1 MSDSQYWTL
10 YIIFCIISIII
21 ILPILEKIENKK
33 GRGAIKMDEKITI
46 YYKKN
51 NLKIKGKVTRYAYNY
66 IKDTLSMFD
75 IFLVSGAY
83 IKIEL
88 DGRDIKLNANI
99 DKDIKEIL
107 IETCNHLS
115 YWYSAKLIYY
125 NYSK

>member
-1 MSDSQYWTL
+1 
-10 YIIFCIISIII
+10 
-21 ILPILEKIENKK
+21 
-33 GRGAIKMDEKITI
+33 MDEKITI

-51 NLKIKGKVTRYAYNY
+51 NLKIKGKVTKYVYNY

-75 IFLVSGAY
+75 CFLVLGAY

-88 DGRDIKLNANI
+88 NGSDIKLNANI

-115 YWYSAKLIYY
+115 YWYSAKYICY